1 MKHLKTIYLIDDDE
15 GINFL
20 NRAIITR
27 LKLADNIVTFKDP
40 VKAFDSLKDAILGG
54 NAPDLILLDINM
66 PLMDGWEFVN
76 QYAELNNDEASII
89 IMLSSSIDPADEAK
103 ASSIRQIAGF
113 KSKPLSFD
121 MAEDIV
127 NTYF

>member
-1 MKHLKTIYLIDDDE
+1 MKQLDTIYLIDDDE

-27 LKLADNIVTFKDP
+27 LKLANNIVSFKDP
-40 VKAFDSLKDAILGG
+40 MVAFEALKKSISENKA
-54 NAPDLILLDINM
+54 PELILLDINM

-76 QYAELNNDEASII
+76 QYSKLDVTHSSVIVL
-89 IMLSSSIDPADEAK
+89 LSSSIDPADEAK
-103 ASSIRQIAGF
+103 AQSIKHIAAF

-121 MAEDIV
+121 MAKDIV
-127 NTYF
+127 SEYC